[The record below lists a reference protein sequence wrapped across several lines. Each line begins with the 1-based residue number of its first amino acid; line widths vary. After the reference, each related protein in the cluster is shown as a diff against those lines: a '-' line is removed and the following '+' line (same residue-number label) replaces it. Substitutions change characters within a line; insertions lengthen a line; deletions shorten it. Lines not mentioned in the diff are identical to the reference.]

1 MAKSLEEHLY
11 RSAKSKEEYM
21 DVTTLKNR
29 LQAIAHGL
37 EVHRSSDSTT
47 TGQHSM
53 KNTTPVVAP
62 GGNMGPNSN
71 WSVASALRSN
81 SGMSGLGGLLSQ
93 IDPGQMSSVSNAQ
106 PMGNIGHPGTAMHQR
121 NMSATENYS
130 GGTAG
135 QSSAMSSVGDRWSSG
150 PESNTSQSIVMDQR
164 HGRPFPSS
172 HDPSVGTPDPSSSTF
187 QFNDSFP
194 GHPGMSNVGSSYPN
208 NSVSSDVNSH
218 HANKPS
224 WDIGNSGA
232 AASSNENEPTATNA
246 AGFSNSSQFQD
257 PTAAQ
262 KMRVILQQQQRLLLL
277 RHASKCTAGP
287 QCTTKFCEQMVTLWK
302 HMRTC
307 RDKSCKTS
315 HCLSSRC
322 VLNHYRICK
331 SNGRTLTCEVCGPV
345 MLKIKQQE
353 RDDGTSDDPLTRD
366 QEMSPTEQPP
376 IFTPVMNPTA
386 IFPQAS
392 SSSTTANQ
400 SQLSQVQASHS
411 RLKAQLDILKLLQKQ
426 QEQLLEQQRSL
437 EAQAQNISD
446 PNSPQFLQLQEQQ
459 LLLQQL
465 QKRCQQQQLL
475 VQHELQMQT
484 SNVSDDPNQTN
495 ATNEPLEP
503 VVGNMHSPETLAA
516 NVQNTSEPSGTI
528 QNRMGFGGKRQG
540 KSLVLPPS
548 RKSKATGSDGS
559 KNAAAKK
566 AKVASKQKSLRS
578 VKPELDPVTSLKS
591 IDEDHVSV
599 LSCMSPTEINKH
611 LESLN
616 KQIILSSRTVTHKC
630 RPILQE
636 LLDDPFG
643 WVFHDAVDPVAL
655 GLPDYFDVIK
665 NPMHMDLV
673 RKKLENAIY
682 SDMESFARDMRL
694 VFQNAILYNGESS
707 EVGELA
713 QSMMSRFDTL
723 YNAVVAGTGKVVVFD
738 LFPSKLKLSLI
749 SF

>member
-21 DVTTLKNR
+21 DVTTLKSR

-37 EVHRSSDSTT
+37 EVHRSNDSAATV
-47 TGQHSM
+47 QHSM
-53 KNTTPVVAP
+53 KNPTPLGAP
-62 GGNMGPNSN
+62 GGNMGPNPN
-71 WSVASALRSN
+71 WSVASALSSN
-81 SGMSGLGGLLSQ
+81 TGMSGLGGLLSQ
-93 IDPGQMSSVSNAQ
+93 IDTGQMSSASNAK
-106 PMGNIGHPGTAMHQR
+106 PMGNIGHAGTAMHQR
-121 NMSATENYS
+121 NISVTENYS
-130 GGTAG
+130 GGTAV
-135 QSSAMSSVGDRWSSG
+135 QPTAMSSGGDRWSSG
-150 PESNTSQSIVMDQR
+150 PDSQAVGMDQQ
-164 HGRPFPSS
+164 HGRPFSSS
-172 HDPSVGTPDPSSSTF
+172 HDPSVGTSDISSSTF
-187 QFNDSFP
+187 QFNESFP
-194 GHPGMSNVGSSYPN
+194 GHSSMTNAGSSYPN
-208 NSVSSDVNSH
+208 NSVPSDANSQRT
-218 HANKPS
+218 NKPS
-224 WDIGNSGA
+224 WDIGIGSVGA
-232 AASSNENEPTATNA
+232 FSNENELTATNA
-246 AGFSNSSQFQD
+246 TDFTNSSKFQD
-257 PTAAQ
+257 PTVAQ
-262 KMRVILQQQQRLLLL
+262 KARVILQQQQRLLLL

-366 QEMSPTEQPP
+366 QEMSPTEQPSSYSP
-376 IFTPVMNPTA
+376 SMNPTA
-386 IFPQAS
+386 MFPLGS
-392 SSSTTANQ
+392 SSSSASNQ
-400 SQLSQVQASHS
+400 SQLSQVQANHS

-437 EAQAQNISD
+437 EVQAQNISD
-446 PNSPQFLQLQEQQ
+446 PNSAEFLQLQEQQ
-459 LLLQQL
+459 MLLQQL

-484 SNVSDDPNQTN
+484 TNVPEDPNQIN
-495 ATNEPLEP
+495 VSPDPLEL
-503 VVGNMHSPETLAA
+503 VVENIHRPESVSASVHTGS
-516 NVQNTSEPSGTI
+516 TTEPSGAI
-528 QNRMGFGGKRQG
+528 QNRTGFGGKRQG
-540 KSLVLPPS
+540 KSLVFPPS
-548 RKSKATGSDGS
+548 RQSKATGSDGNKTAS
-559 KNAAAKK
+559 AKK
-566 AKVASKQKSLRS
+566 AKVLSKQKSVRS
-578 VKPELDPVTSLKS
+578 VKSELDSVTNLK
-591 IDEDHVSV
+591 IFDEDHVSM
-599 LSCMSPTEINKH
+599 LSCMSPSEINKH

-636 LLDDPFG
+636 LLDDPYG

-713 QSMMSRFDTL
+713 QSMMSRFDTV
-723 YNAVVAGTGKVVVFD
+723 YNAVVAGTEQRR
-738 LFPSKLKLSLI
+738 LLYACQ
-749 SF
+749 